1 MCFLSVILGT
11 RPPKRVRVAEPP
23 FTPLQEESPFQLR
36 RIHMNLMNLRAGGIG
51 GCGACLSNARVNRPC
66 GIRRSSIF
74 TMELTSYS
82 SSLPMTNG
90 GTKPT

>member
-1 MCFLSVILGT
+1 MFLVRNFGNPT
-11 RPPKRVRVAEPP
+11 AQARPGRRATIHSLVGGI
-23 FTPLQEESPFQLR
+23 PFQLR
-36 RIHMNLMNLRAGGIG
+36 RIHMTLMNLRAGGIG